1 MPIRPIVITGFMCAG
16 KSTLALALAER
27 LSCGV
32 VDLDEAIQ
40 QSIGLSPRE
49 IIQREGEARF
59 REIESRELKL
69 VLNNSGAKVIALG
82 GGTWIIPENRVV
94 IERAQAFSVWLDPPF
109 DLCWERIVESGD
121 ERPLAGNID
130 QAQQLFEMR
139 RPIYALA
146 NLRVEVTSEHT
157 QNEIVHEVL
166 QAAGLPS

>member
-27 LSCGV
+27 LDCGV

-40 QSIGLSPRE
+40 QSTGLSPRE
-49 IIQREGEARF
+49 IIQGEGEAPF
-59 REIESRELKL
+59 RELEGRELKL

-82 GGTWIIPENRVV
+82 GGTWIIPENRAV
-94 IERAQAFSVWLDPPF
+94 IERAQAFSVWLDAPF
-109 DLCWERIVESGD
+109 ELCWERIVESGD

-157 QNEIVHEVL
+157 QNEIVDEVL
-166 QAAGLPS
+166 QAAGLAS